1 MAVLGRILLVFLFGT
16 LVLGPSHSYADT
28 DVSVTGSAG
37 GHGENGSDVP
47 LLNAA
52 SGSGDIVILNQS
64 AIGGAGGYGDYLL
77 PAGKGGYAGSLLSG
91 LSLGFYATTYNVS
104 ATGGRGGD
112 YDTYDS
118 TGEGGRGGEAEA
130 GLSLLGPGDLTG
142 SATAIGGRGGDST
155 GTSGGAGG
163 AASLGTVYGESTTGG
178 TVNITG
184 AATGGRGGDS
194 NNLSFTHRWRR
205 RRLHQPGKH
214 GGRADLRRSE
224 PDAGPLQ
231 AGGAAEARDTRSSRK
246 APMAAAP
253 KAGSARQKK
262 PILYR
267 SPVRPR
273 AARAATK
280 TSAILAAGRVAR
292 PRPPLTARIPGL
304 PWLKR
309 RPEAAAAALQKPLV
323 TGGKVEQRRPR
334 SGQTA
339 RPETPLPRP
348 APTAAVAAGGA
359 AARSS
364 TGRRRRRRGN
374 NSRGLPRGVGDVSV
388 EASALGGGGQL
399 PGREGWLGGDGDA
412 ASLGKVYGEST
423 GGGRVTV
430 WGAATGGNGGEGLRV
445 AQATAAR
452 SVWSTRWAARP
463 QVSST

>member
-52 SGSGDIVILNQS
+52 GGSGDIVILNQS

-91 LSLGFYATTYNVS
+91 LSLGFSATTYNVS

-142 SATAIGGRGGDST
+142 SATAIGGRGGDSR
-155 GTSGGAGG
+155 GTSCGAGG

-194 NNLSFTHRWRR
+194 DHIY
-205 RRLHQPGKH
+205 LHTTVGGAGGSNQPGKR

-224 PDAGPLQ
+224 PDAVRFRR
-231 AGGAAEARDTRSSRK
+231 GGRQSQGYTISTKGADG
-246 APMAAAP
+246 
-253 KAGSARQKK
+253 GSAESRLSAAKK
-262 PILYR
+262 AHSL
-267 SPVRPR
+267 SLTSS
-273 AARAATK
+273 ATGGQGGDEDFGY
-280 TSAILAAGRVAR
+280 LAAGRVAR

-309 RPEAAAAALQKPLV
+309 RPEAAAAALQKALV

-348 APTAAVAAGGA
+348 APTAAVAAA
-359 AARSS
+359 
-364 TGRRRRRRGN
+364 
-374 NSRGLPRGVGDVSV
+374 
-388 EASALGGGGQL
+388 
-399 PGREGWLGGDGDA
+399 A
-412 ASLGKVYGEST
+412 ASLRPQPV
-423 GGGRVTV
+423 
-430 WGAATGGNGGEGLRV
+430 
-445 AQATAAR
+445 ATAAPAGQQQPGAGPGR
-452 SVWSTRWAARP
+452 
-463 QVSST
+463 QGMCQ